1 MDRRDVWGSQVKK
14 VWDRISLGGM
24 ACARENLIETNTVA
38 RIQNP
43 LGSMRKFQ

>member
-1 MDRRDVWGSQVKK
+1 MGRRDVWGSQVKK

-24 ACARENLIETNTVA
+24 ARARENLIETNTVA